1 MSALPPTFVPGFHAE
16 DDVKKIPYKMF
27 GKTNMV
33 VSAMSFGCAYISY
46 GVPFKDD
53 NETPVEGTEQLN
65 AALDLIESAAKSGI
79 NYFDT
84 APFYGAGK
92 SEIVL
97 GLALKRLPR
106 QSFYIATKVG
116 RNEKCCF
123 DYSAKEIRR
132 LVENSLKKL
141 HVEYID
147 LIQVHDPEF
156 VDDLTII
163 LEETLPELERLKKE
177 GKVRYIGVNAYPLE
191 PLKEIVEK
199 STVAIDS
206 VLSYC
211 RRTLFDNR
219 LEQFLPFFRQKNLA
233 VINAAV
239 HGMGLLTPVD
249 IPSWH
254 AANDEVKQCCQEA
267 KQYCTD
273 NGFDIARLALGSGLM
288 DTEVDTVLT
297 GMRTKEILNWNLSVL
312 TEGLTEAEKTA
323 LKHSQEKIMKKIK
336 GGDWEGVDLEKYRSD
351 PKAFCDALLVAHGSA

>member
-1 MSALPPTFVPGFHAE
+1 MPPTFVPGFHDE
-16 DDVKKIPYKMF
+16 QVVKCIPFKKF
-27 GKTNMV
+27 GKTEMM
-33 VSAMSFGCAYISY
+33 VSAISFGSACIAN

-65 AALDLIESAAKSGI
+65 AAFDLIESAVKSGI

-123 DYSAKEIRR
+123 DYSAKETRR
-132 LVENSLKKL
+132 LVENSLRKL
-141 HVEYID
+141 NVEYLD
-147 LIQVHDPEF
+147 VIQVHDVEF
-156 VDDLTII
+156 VDDLKVI
-163 LEETLPELERLKKE
+163 LEETLPELEKLKRE
-177 GKVRYIGVNAYPLE
+177 GKVKFIGITGYPLE
-191 PLKEIVEK
+191 PLKEVVEK
-199 STVAIDS
+199 TTVVIDS

-249 IPSWH
+249 IPPWH
-254 AANDEVKQCCQEA
+254 VANIEVKEA
-267 KQYCTD
+267 CEKAKAYCEE
-273 NGFDIARLALGSGLM
+273 NEFDISKIALGAALM
-288 DTEVDTVLT
+288 DQEVDTVLV
-297 GMRTKEILNWNLSVL
+297 GMRTKEILDANLKVL
-312 TEGLTEAEKTA
+312 KEGLTEKEKKG
-323 LKHSQEKIMKKIK
+323 LKRIMEDFFEDIVV
-336 GGDWEGVDLEKYRSD
+336 GHWEGVELYNYWKDSN
-351 PKAFCDALLVAHGSA
+351 AFCEKLRKHWLSA